1 MGSETFA
8 DRLKLAMEL
17 RNMKQVD
24 LIQAAADQGIRLGK
38 SHVSQY
44 VNGKTI
50 PRADILKGDVYK
62 RQDGS
67 TSGKGYSGF
76 PCGSGKGC

>member
-38 SHVSQY
+38 SHVSQ
-44 VNGKTI
+44 
-50 PRADILKGDVYK
+50 
-62 RQDGS
+62 
-67 TSGKGYSGF
+67 
-76 PCGSGKGC
+76 

>member
-50 PRADILKGDVYK
+50 PRADILKGLAK
-62 RQDGS
+62 ALQLDGEWLE
-67 TSGKGYSGF
+67 SGEAEEEGQIR
-76 PCGSGKGC
+76 

>member
-50 PRADILKGDVYK
+50 PRADILKGLAKALQV
-62 RQDGS
+62 DGEWLE
-67 TSGKGYSGF
+67 SG
-76 PCGSGKGC
+76 